1 MKTPKTQRPA
11 KASITFPVLV
21 FVYGTLKKGFR
32 NHHLLETSKLVVA
45 DVLTSR
51 RYRMLDVGFPVM
63 LPGTE
68 GLVQGE
74 VYEVDAET
82 LEQLDRL
89 EGEGRMY
96 HRTVI
101 EVYDDQCR
109 CYKVQA
115 YIGNPEFWERR
126 GGYQGEQCKPDRDGV
141 FDWKPRYLEDVEAER
156 ERRA

>member
-51 RYRMLDVGFPVM
+51 RYRMLDVGFPVL
-63 LPGTE
+63 LPKGNGTE
-68 GLVQGE
+68 GLVKGE

-82 LEQLDRL
+82 LQQLDRL

-96 HRTVI
+96 HREVI
-101 EVYDDQCR
+101 EVYD
-109 CYKVQA
+109 
-115 YIGNPEFWERR
+115 
-126 GGYQGEQCKPDRDGV
+126 
-141 FDWKPRYLEDVEAER
+141 
-156 ERRA
+156 